1 MFKPRDYQAQII
13 NEGSEKLLALSILLL
28 AMEVRTGKT
37 LTALGIAQKVGAK
50 KVVFLTKKKVV
61 LSKTIHNDYDLISP
75 GFEIII
81 TNYEQ
86 VHKTDTSDV
95 DLFIIDESHSFGA
108 FPKPSLRT
116 KNLKKKIGKK
126 KVILLTGTPTP
137 ESYSQFYHQFWI
149 SDLSPFKETSFYKW
163 SRSYVNIKKRYLA
176 HGNTVNDYSDAN
188 ISMIK
193 AKLDKYMISYTQKQ
207 AGFTSEVKEEVLY
220 VKMKPI
226 TYSLVERL
234 KKDLV
239 IEGETGVILAD
250 TPVKLMQKCH
260 QLYSGSIKLE
270 EGDRVLIDDSKAVFI
285 KQRFKDNKIAIFYK
299 FIGELELLKEVFG
312 DDLTTDLEEFN
323 TTDKTICLQIVS
335 GREGISLSKADYL
348 IMFNIDFS
356 ATSYWQSRD
365 RMTTKERA
373 FNKVYWIFSD
383 NGIESQIYKAVK
395 NKKNYTLSH
404 FKKDF

>member
-323 TTDKTICLQIVS
+323 TTDKTIALQIVS

-383 NGIESQIYKAVK
+383 NGIESEIYKSVK

>member
-116 KNLKKKIGKK
+116 KNLKKKIGNK

-207 AGFTSEVKEEVLY
+207 AGFTSEEKEEVLY

-226 TYSLVERL
+226 TYSLVEML

-260 QLYSGSIKLE
+260 QLFSGSIKLE
-270 EGDRVLIDDSKAVFI
+270 EGERVLIDDSKAVFI

-323 TTDKTICLQIVS
+323 TTDKTIALQIVS